1 LLDTYIGDRD
11 GVPFLIPVPGKN
23 ELCKTQKKFPEDAPL
38 PDFIQALET
47 EDPANPGTVAHVQFR
62 VGGGLEPPGRVTLGA
77 YPDGGLSRFDWHC
90 RQEKTMWEV
99 PVFPIKKLKPEGD
112 SAVVLYWEP
121 KELPP
126 GKSREVGF
134 AYGVGSVSGKEG
146 KGKLALTVGGS
157 FRA

>member
-1 LLDTYIGDRD
+1 
-11 GVPFLIPVPGKN
+11 
-23 ELCKTQKKFPEDAPL
+23 
-38 PDFIQALET
+38 
-47 EDPANPGTVAHVQFR
+47 
-62 VGGGLEPPGRVTLGA
+62 
-77 YPDGGLSRFDWHC
+77 
-90 RQEKTMWEV
+90 MWDV

-126 GKSREVGF
+126 GQSREVGF

-157 FRA
+157 FRAGEAFTATAYVTNPQPGDKVTLTLPDGFELEEGDATQTVPDPPRDSARRVSPVSWKITAPKRKGSYDLRVKLSSGATQRKRVRITTKNLFGN